1 MSTNTQNP
9 LYGKQPFAVTLA
21 EFRAIMEPFTATDT
35 WAQSTLIDLWTQG
48 PPTPNSVYGTPAE
61 RRYVFP
67 GQLYKWMADILNRKG
82 QPLDVTANVYKTI
95 RGNR

>member
-1 MSTNTQNP
+1 MNNP
-9 LYGKQPFAVTLA
+9 LYGKEPFAVTLT
-21 EFRAIMEPFTATDT
+21 EFRGIMEPFTANDN

-48 PPTPNSVYGTPAE
+48 PPTPSSVYGTPTE
-61 RRYVFP
+61 QRYVFP

-82 QPLDVTANVYKTI
+82 QPLDVAADVYNTM